1 MSSPQCALASE
12 LDSYARFHREHRHSP
27 NALYLVYTCRAL
39 MPMADATRQ
48 DGHLPRPVAFPCL
61 GVGDRFRLI
70 CFMLRAAIAFQRVLL
85 IDWQSPMPIEEF
97 FEPSRIDWRLRD
109 DELAAL
115 NQHPVQRWA
124 QDLESEP
131 PRTRFLRITGN
142 AQWFAAIRASPAQKP
157 SESSRQSTSQ
167 GMVYEPKLSCLW
179 HFIFKPSEWLSR
191 TLAERRTRMFGS
203 ASEPYDALHVRMG
216 DAAEG
221 VAFEERSVPRTDR
234 RFSHATALHMIRCV
248 QAQSTLP
255 LFVATDNAA
264 LKQAIQRRSLAH
276 LSLAS
281 AAVAK
286 SPKSPKS
293 PKSRGAG
300 GRGVEGGHAVRHAGV
315 TAPDLSSLGGNSSA
329 GSGHGSAGS
338 GEAALIF
345 DNVMTQGCSDCMVNP
360 VWHHNFSRASV
371 AEIYIE
377 MGLLAQAR
385 CLFHTLSN
393 FAGVAEAWRG
403 ERCSVVYLSKPTHL
417 GRCNIALPTDSRQGL
432 RPTQPEAL
440 QATCTVTEP
449 RPRLRYELA
458 LLICTSSAQRE
469 RWRHVVEALGA
480 PRWIRE
486 LPRLLVSDW
495 FDGDRTGLVGM
506 RWGNTSARRS
516 LAGALC
522 MAHALVGRL
531 EWLLVLSDDAAVADV
546 HSALN
551 SARALLAYYRPSYY
565 RPWLLTLPRVEE
577 EAVLQ
582 PAADETLPGRGC
594 VLHGGTVSGW
604 TRREVGKRTGTTGG
618 PLRSVEAVRA
628 KGTPIRFVEATCDSN
643 ECRKLP
649 KPERSALDE
658 AACLG
663 PVAHLD
669 DPRVNMGAAWPQAR
683 GSRYGSRAPAMAPA
697 FLLSYGALHVLMG
710 GDPTSAAAGITM
722 VEAPDGSGK
731 LVPKPPIIFPRQPAL
746 GVVKHVLKPCLGRLS
761 CPFGAGACANRPAKE
776 RSRDTGTCD
785 VRRDQRDDCRS
796 CAGDG
801 MHAQVACC
809 LALAGVYATYTR
821 PHAEG

>member
-1 MSSPQCALASE
+1 
-12 LDSYARFHREHRHSP
+12 
-27 NALYLVYTCRAL
+27 
-39 MPMADATRQ
+39 MPMADATHQ
-48 DGHLPRPVAFPCL
+48 DGHLPRQVAFPCL

-85 IDWQSPMPIEEF
+85 IDWQSPVPIEEF
-97 FEPSRIDWRLRD
+97 FEPSRIDWRPRE
-109 DELAAL
+109 DELAVL
-115 NQHPVQRWA
+115 DQHPVLRWA
-124 QDLESEP
+124 THLESEP

-142 AQWFAAIRASPAQKP
+142 AQWFAAIRVSPAQKP
-157 SESSRQSTSQ
+157 SESSRQSASQ

-191 TLAERRTRMFGS
+191 TLAERRTRIFGNAS
-203 ASEPYDALHVRMG
+203 APYDALHVRMG

-221 VAFEERSVPRTDR
+221 VAFEERSVPRTDK
-234 RFSHATALHMIRCV
+234 RFSHLTALHMIRCV

-264 LKQAIQRRSLAH
+264 LKQAIQRRSLAP

-286 SPKSPKS
+286 SPRIKSRPIS
-293 PKSRGAG
+293 RGTSRGAG
-300 GRGVEGGHAVRHAGV
+300 GRGVEGGHAGV
-315 TAPDLSSLGGNSSA
+315 TAPYLGSLGGSSSA
-329 GSGHGSAGS
+329 GSSHGSAGS
-338 GEAALIF
+338 GEAALVF
-345 DNVMTQGCSDCMVNP
+345 DNVRTQGCSDCMVNP
-360 VWHHNFSRASV
+360 VWLHNFSRASV

-377 MGLLAQAR
+377 IGLLAQAR
-385 CLFHTLSN
+385 CLFHTFSN

-403 ERCSVVYLSKPTHL
+403 ERCSVYYLSKPTHL
-417 GRCNIALPTDSRQGL
+417 GRCNIALPTRPGL

-449 RPRLRYELA
+449 SPPRLRYELA

-469 RWRHVVEALGA
+469 RWREALGA
-480 PRWIRE
+480 PRWLRELPVRELPVRELPVRELPVKRHRGEPGHTRDTRELPVRE

-506 RWGNTSARRS
+506 RWGNTTARRS

-531 EWLLVLSDDAAVADV
+531 RWLLVLSDPKAAAADV
-546 HSALN
+546 L
-551 SARALLAYYRPSYY
+551 SARALLAGALRSASYL
-565 RPWLLTLPRVEE
+565 RPWLFTLPRVEE
-577 EAVLQ
+577 EAVL
-582 PAADETLPGRGC
+582 LPGRGC
-594 VLHGGTVSGW
+594 VLHGGTVNGWTRRGERLDGQPHQERGNRSGW
-604 TRREVGKRTGTTGG
+604 TRREVGKRTGNSGD
-618 PLRSVEAVRA
+618 
-628 KGTPIRFVEATCDSN
+628 PIHFVEATCDSN

-649 KPERSALDE
+649 MPERSTLDE

-683 GSRYGSRAPAMAPA
+683 GSRYGSRAPA
-697 FLLSYGALHVLMG
+697 FVLSYGALHVLMG
-710 GDPTSAAAGITM
+710 GDPTSVAAGMTM
-722 VEAPDGSGK
+722 VEAPDGSGR
-731 LVPKPPIIFPRQPAL
+731 LMPKPPNIFPRHPAQ
-746 GVVKHVLKPCLGRLS
+746 GVVKHALKPCLGRLL
-761 CPFGAGACANRPAKE
+761 CPFGAEACATRPAQA
-776 RSRDTGTCD
+776 RSRVTGACD

-796 CAGDG
+796 CGDG

-809 LALAGVYATYTR
+809 LALAGVYATYS
-821 PHAEG
+821 